1 MAASAPSSASITR
14 RATQPLASDAGRRF
28 RTTRA
33 RAVRSRGGAGSAG
46 GQRYDSSG
54 AAPSDWPVCSASLR
68 GRGAW
73 KHTRQHP
80 LGAGLVTLGH
90 LLVAAI
96 AMWCVAHFHRIA
108 RVADL
113 FGS

>member
-1 MAASAPSSASITR
+1 
-14 RATQPLASDAGRRF
+14 
-28 RTTRA
+28 
-33 RAVRSRGGAGSAG
+33 
-46 GQRYDSSG
+46 
-54 AAPSDWPVCSASLR
+54 LR
-68 GRGAW
+68 GRGAR

-80 LGAGLVTLGH
+80 LGAGVVTLGH